1 MLGGVQPSQNLF
13 PVGPSSPITLQPR
26 GWHLHPPQKE
36 QPGGFGLTAGI
47 YWAHS
52 RERQRSPLSP
62 SIPPPPLLAE
72 ELWLLGRTKFTCKK
86 AGVQTAEG
94 EVGHR
99 LVTPIP
105 FPVTAAGFRR
115 STATPRRPKPSAPL
129 GLLVL
134 PEGDLAIVAAGGEQ
148 PRLLRVPGHAV
159 DVLRVRP
166 WHVGCEAEGGLL
178 LLLGGGRRALLEDTD
193 GVVTAGRGQRSGEA
207 APGGGGRRETSPKGP
222 SREPGGVPAAARSP
236 RHVVDGPGVVP

>member
-1 MLGGVQPSQNLF
+1 MAPPPSPKRTAWRLWADSRDLLGIQQGEAAFPSL
-13 PVGPSSPITLQPR
+13 SK
-26 GWHLHPPQKE
+26 HPPPHSWQRSC
-36 QPGGFGLTAGI
+36 GFWAGQNSP
-47 YWAHS
+47 ARRLES
-52 RERQRSPLSP
+52 KRQR
-62 SIPPPPLLAE
+62 
-72 ELWLLGRTKFTCKK
+72 
-86 AGVQTAEG
+86 